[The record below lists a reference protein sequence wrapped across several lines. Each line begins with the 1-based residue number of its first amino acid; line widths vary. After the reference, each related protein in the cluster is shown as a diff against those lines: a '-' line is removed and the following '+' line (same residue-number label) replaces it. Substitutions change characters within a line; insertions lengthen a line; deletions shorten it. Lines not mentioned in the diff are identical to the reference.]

1 MKILATNKKARF
13 EYDLIEFFEAG
24 VVLRGTEIKSA
35 RDSNVSLQDSYA
47 VMEKDEVFLY
57 NMFIAPYEP
66 ANRFNH
72 EPKRKRKL
80 LLRKSEIKRLMGKMS
95 GAALTVIPTK
105 VYLKNGKAK
114 VEIALARGKK
124 KYDKREV
131 IKKREQDREAR
142 RAMTYKG

>member
-1 MKILATNKKARF
+1 MKILATNKKARY

-24 VVLRGTEIKSA
+24 VVLKGTEIKSA
-35 RDSNVSLQDSYA
+35 RGSSVSLQDSYA
-47 VMEKDEVFLY
+47 AMEKEEVFLY

-80 LLRKSEIKRLMGKMS
+80 LLRKSEIRRLMGKMT
-95 GAALTVIPTK
+95 GASLTVVPTK
-105 VYLKNGKAK
+105 VYLKGGKAK

-124 KYDKREV
+124 KYDKRET

-142 RAMTYKG
+142 RAMNYKG